1 MSAMQ
6 QITGFNQSI
15 VRVGPKWIGRGIIK
29 TLTNGTRAFKL
40 VDEASPFMANR
51 ARTQFRE
58 LNELR
63 NMVQDESSA
72 MRAVKLGAYFMM
84 MRMQRLVD
92 VPTFLGAYEKAIAGG
107 NDEARSIALAD
118 QAVIDSQGGGMLKDL
133 SAIERGSP
141 ALKIFTVFYS
151 YMNTVLNLATTQTM
165 TAESKGKLAAD
176 YLMLFTVPVI
186 LTYAL
191 KNGLVPSDDEDEFD
205 MEKIGKELI
214 AEQISYL
221 MGTMIITREFAE
233 AGKLVLGTEGGGRSY
248 SGPGGLR
255 LVSDSY
261 NLIKQVGQG
270 EFDTSFRKAAIN
282 VIGGFAGLPSA
293 QINRTW
299 NGIEALVEGKT
310 ENIAAP
316 VLGFKGR

>member
-1 MSAMQ
+1 MAK
-6 QITGFNQSI
+6 
-15 VRVGPKWIGRGIIK
+15 RV
-29 TLTNGTRAFKL
+29 L
-40 VDEASPFMANR
+40 
-51 ARTQFRE
+51 
-58 LNELR
+58 
-63 NMVQDESSA
+63 
-72 MRAVKLGAYFMM
+72 YFMPSGLLIAM
-84 MRMQRLVD
+84 LPIYMAGLKIS
-92 VPTFLGAYEKAIAGG
+92 VPTRF
-107 NDEARSIALAD
+107 
-118 QAVIDSQGGGMLKDL
+118 
-133 SAIERGSP
+133 
-141 ALKIFTVFYS
+141 
-151 YMNTVLNLATTQTM
+151 
-165 TAESKGKLAAD
+165 
-176 YLMLFTVPVI
+176 
-186 LTYAL
+186 
-191 KNGLVPSDDEDEFD
+191 
-205 MEKIGKELI
+205 
-214 AEQISYL
+214 L

>member
-1 MSAMQ
+1 
-6 QITGFNQSI
+6 
-15 VRVGPKWIGRGIIK
+15 
-29 TLTNGTRAFKL
+29 
-40 VDEASPFMANR
+40 
-51 ARTQFRE
+51 
-58 LNELR
+58 
-63 NMVQDESSA
+63 
-72 MRAVKLGAYFMM
+72 
-84 MRMQRLVD
+84 
-92 VPTFLGAYEKAIAGG
+92 
-107 NDEARSIALAD
+107 
-118 QAVIDSQGGGMLKDL
+118 
-133 SAIERGSP
+133 
-141 ALKIFTVFYS
+141 
-151 YMNTVLNLATTQTM
+151 MNTVLNLATTQTM

-191 KNGLVPSDDEDEFD
+191 KNKLVPSDDEDEFD

-310 ENIAAP
+310 ENITAP